1 MITMI
6 LFEMALDFFLETITY
21 YNSYN
26 IFQTWEAEPRTTQE
40 PIASGSRITSWHACC
55 QRPEWADL
63 QRWTRSRA
71 IENSGYMLANNSV
84 CVHFFV
90 YMYVTYLCI
99 YVSTYVTY
107 LCIYLSIYLSMD
119 LSIYRLSIDRSILSY
134 LILSYLIL
142 SNPIQSNP
150 NQSNLI

>member
-84 CVHFFV
+84 CAFLCVHV
-90 YMYVTYLCI
+90 CNVSMYLC
-99 YVSTYVTY
+99 TYVRNVSM
-107 LCIYLSIYLSMD
+107 YLSIYLSMD